1 MPHDTR
7 RRARGRLRLIVA
19 LVVPVGLVL
28 SLAVSAFD
36 AHQQQERAATDAE
49 ARLAVTAEALAARL
63 EVQLRLARTSAS
75 ILTPSETTS
84 WEDGAATWE
93 SHLRAFGGPAGEARS
108 TSAVAWVAAPED
120 PASRSAPVVLGASG
134 AGHGAGTVT
143 VGRLVPFGPTSLME
157 QLLSGRAGDP
167 APVEA
172 VAAAMT
178 EARETGEAVLSAAYP
193 ADGSA
198 HPADAGLVIRADQA
212 EEMEVAAAAP
222 VFDGTDPPSSRE
234 ERERRLLGWTVTTF
248 RVAPLLDLAGPP
260 SQDRTIV
267 LDGGTLL
274 GVLPGGPEPSEDG
287 GPTRRADVPAAN
299 RTWTLVAVQH
309 DVPGPLT
316 WFPLAAG
323 ALLTALVVAGLG
335 SRVAAE
341 ARAVAIADER
351 TRALGERTRDLESI
365 TRNTPDALARVDC
378 DARLRFV
385 NDAMRGAADLT
396 DADLGSKVADLSP
409 RSPVIH
415 AVRALAHHM
424 LALASDPGVDVE
436 NDPRRLI
443 SMSAQSRGHWYD
455 VRAVPERGPA
465 GTIDSVLVVAR
476 DVTRFREAQDRLTHA
491 ATHDSLTGLANRD
504 VARERAVAAL
514 TTSRVGTALLLL
526 DLDRFKLVNDSY
538 GHVVGDRLLQQAAAR
553 VSADLPERATA
564 ARLGGDEFVV
574 LLPDVT
580 PAVAEEVASR
590 LVTTFEEPFALLD
603 DEFAVGCSVGV
614 VHTDPGGMPW
624 DELLRCADVAMY
636 RAKAVGGGCHQWYEE
651 HGTDLARQR
660 LTMAADL
667 RRAREEGE
675 LALVY
680 QAEVDIV
687 SGRVEGVE
695 ALMRWT
701 SRSRGPVSPAEFIP
715 VAEETGLIAEL
726 GAWALDQALR
736 EVAGHNRVTGQ
747 GLRMWVNVSARQF
760 VPQKG
765 RLDLVSQVVELLAI
779 HDAPAAWLGIEV
791 TESALAD
798 DARAVPMLRALHEL
812 GVGIA
817 IDDFGTGYSS
827 LSRLHDYPVT
837 LLKIDQSFVQGLGL
851 PGAVGPRAAGVIE
864 AVVALGRSLGAD
876 VIAEGVEDEQ
886 RYAALR
892 ALGCDLAQGYLF
904 GRPAAFADAVR
915 PSACPD
921 APGGR
926 RPVVPPA
933 PVASS

>member
-7 RRARGRLRLIVA
+7 RRAHGRLRLIVA
-19 LVVPVGLVL
+19 LVVPAGLVL
-28 SLAVSAFD
+28 SFAVSAFD
-36 AHQQQERAATDAE
+36 AHQRQERASTDAV
-49 ARLAVTAEALAARL
+49 ARLAVTAESLTARL
-63 EVQLRLARTSAS
+63 EIQLRLARTSAS
-75 ILTPSETTS
+75 MLTPSATTS
-84 WEDGAATWE
+84 WADGAATWE
-93 SHLRAFGGPAGEARS
+93 SHLRAFGGPDGEIRA
-108 TSAVAWVAAPED
+108 TSGVAWVGAPED
-120 PASRSAPVVLGASG
+120 PTERSGPVLLAATGAENTP
-134 AGHGAGTVT
+134 GTVT
-143 VGRLVPFGPTSLME
+143 VGQVVPFGALSLSE
-157 QLLSGRAGDP
+157 QLLAGRAADP
-167 APVEA
+167 VAIAA
-172 VAAAMT
+172 VT
-178 EARETGEAVLSAAYP
+178 EALTRARDSGEVVQSAAYP
-193 ADGSA
+193 VEGSA

-212 EEMEVAAAAP
+212 EEMEVAVVAP
-222 VFDGTDPPSSRE
+222 VFDSVVTPRTRAARGL
-234 ERERRLLGWTVTTF
+234 RLLGWTLTTF
-248 RVAPLLDLAGPP
+248 RVSPLLDLVGTRPL
-260 SQDRTIV
+260 DRTLV
-267 LDGGTLL
+267 LDAGTLL
-274 GVLPGGPEPSEDG
+274 GVLPGGPEDVGDG
-287 GPTRRADVPAAN
+287 GPTHSVEVPAAG
-299 RTWTLVAVQH
+299 RTWTIVAVQH

-323 ALLTALVVAGLG
+323 ALLTALVVAGLW

-341 ARAVAIADER
+341 LRAVEIADER
-351 TRALGERTRDLESI
+351 TRALADRTRDLESI
-365 TRNTPDALARVDC
+365 TRNTPDALARIDA

-385 NDAMRGAADLT
+385 NDAMRRAAGLT
-396 DADLGSKVADLSP
+396 DADYGSTVAELSS

-424 LALASDPGVDVE
+424 LAVASDPGADIE
-436 NDPRRLI
+436 SDPRRLI

-455 VRAVPERGPA
+455 VRAVAERGP
-465 GTIDSVLVVAR
+465 GGSVDSVLVVAR

-491 ATHDSLTGLANRD
+491 ATHDPLTGLANRD

-514 TTSRVGTALLLL
+514 STSRVGTALLLL

-564 ARLGGDEFVV
+564 ARLGGDEFVL

-580 PAVAEEVASR
+580 PAVAEEVANR

-614 VHTDPGGMPW
+614 VHTEPGGMPW

-667 RRAREEGE
+667 RRATEEGE

-680 QAEVDIV
+680 QGEVDIV

-726 GAWALDQALR
+726 GAWALDQALG
-736 EVAGHNRVTGQ
+736 EVARHNRSTGE
-747 GLRMWVNVSARQF
+747 GLRVWVNVSARQF
-760 VPQKG
+760 VPQKD
-765 RLDLVSQVVELLAI
+765 RLDLVSLVVSLLAT

-851 PGAVGPRAAGVIE
+851 PGAVGPRAAGVVE

-876 VIAEGVEDEQ
+876 VIAEGVEDQQ

-892 ALGCDLAQGYLF
+892 DLGCDLAQGYLF
-904 GRPAAFADAVR
+904 GRPAAFAQAV
-915 PSACPD
+915 CPT
-921 APGGR
+921 
-926 RPVVPPA
+926 A
-933 PVASS
+933 PVSSGASG